1 MIELSALLCAASLG
15 AMIFFS
21 SIVAPSVFQTLP
33 PHHAGAFLR
42 ALFPRYFLING
53 MVAGIAAILAARSL
67 ESTLLLAAA
76 AAMVGVTY
84 FLIPQINA
92 ARDRVTAG
100 DASAKP
106 RFDALH
112 RLSVIINVAEMA
124 VLIGVITLLLRSR

>member
-1 MIELSALLCAASLG
+1 MTELSALLCAASVG

-21 SIVAPSVFQTLP
+21 AVVAPSVFQTLP
-33 PHHAGAFLR
+33 ASNAGTFLR

-53 MVAGIAAILAARSL
+53 VVAGMAAILAARAL
-67 ESTLLLAAA
+67 ESALLLAAA

-124 VLIGVITLLLRSR
+124 VLVGVITLLLRAR